1 MRQYETIF
9 IVNPTLAE
17 ETYREVVN
25 KFKNII
31 QKQKGVIVKAEEW
44 GTQRLAYTVKKFD
57 KGAYVLFNYCGDA
70 GVSSELERELKL
82 DDRVLKYQTVKL
94 DEDVDPQALMTKEKE
109 GKKEPEV
116 KEIKE
121 TPPAQAV
128 PVENNRE
135 QPAQEVK
142 SDVG

>member
-17 ETYREVVN
+17 ETYREAVN

-44 GTQRLAYTVKKFD
+44 GTQRLAYAVRKFD

-94 DEDVDPQALMTKEKE
+94 EEDVDPQALMTKEKE
-109 GKKEPEV
+109 GKKEPEA

-121 TPPAQAV
+121 PLAQAV

>member
-9 IVNPTLAE
+9 VVNPTLVE

-31 QKQKGVIVKAEEW
+31 EKQKGVIVKADEW
-44 GTQRLAYTVKKFD
+44 GTQRLAYAVKKFD
-57 KGAYVLFNYCGDA
+57 KGVYVIFNYCGDA
-70 GVSSELERELKL
+70 GVTSELERDLKL

-94 DEDVDPQALMTKEKE
+94 AEDVDPQALMAKEKE
-109 GKKEPEV
+109 GKKEPEA
-116 KEIKE
+116 KESKE
-121 TPPAQAV
+121 TPAQAV

-135 QPAQEVK
+135 QSAQEVK
-142 SDVG
+142 SNVG

>member
-9 IVNPTLAE
+9 IVNPTLVE

-25 KFKNII
+25 KFKNTIE
-31 QKQKGVIVKAEEW
+31 KQKGAIVKAEEW

-109 GKKEPEV
+109 PEV

-128 PVENNRE
+128 PVENNKE

>member
-9 IVNPTLAE
+9 IVNPTLVE

-25 KFKNII
+25 KFKHTIE
-31 QKQKGVIVKAEEW
+31 KQKGVMVKAEEW
-44 GTQRLAYTVKKFD
+44 GTQRLAYTVRKFD

-70 GVSSELERELKL
+70 GVSAELERDLKL

-109 GKKEPEV
+109 GKKEPEAKEV
-116 KEIKE
+116 KE
-121 TPPAQAV
+121 TLVQAV
-128 PVENNRE
+128 PVENNKE

>member
-9 IVNPTLAE
+9 VVNPTLVE

-25 KFKNII
+25 KFKNSIE
-31 QKQKGVIVKAEEW
+31 KQKGVIVKAEEW
-44 GTQRLAYTVKKFD
+44 GTQRLAYAVKKFD
-57 KGAYVLFNYCGDA
+57 RGAYVLFNYCGDA
-70 GVSSELERELKL
+70 GVTSELERDLKL

-94 DEDVDPQALMTKEKE
+94 AEDVDPQALMAKEKE
-109 GKKEPEV
+109 GKKEPEP

-121 TPPAQAV
+121 IPVQAV

-135 QPAQEVK
+135 QSAQEVK
-142 SDVG
+142 GDVG

>member
-17 ETYREVVN
+17 ETYREAVN
-25 KFKNII
+25 KFKNTI

-44 GTQRLAYTVKKFD
+44 GTQRLAYAVRKFD

-94 DEDVDPQALMTKEKE
+94 EEDVDPQALMTKEKE
-109 GKKEPEV
+109 GKKEPEA

-121 TPPAQAV
+121 TPSQAV

>member
-17 ETYREVVN
+17 ETYREAVN

-44 GTQRLAYTVKKFD
+44 GTQRLAYTVRKFD

-94 DEDVDPQALMTKEKE
+94 EEDVDPQALMTKEKE
-109 GKKEPEV
+109 GKKEPEA

-121 TPPAQAV
+121 TQAQAV
-128 PVENNRE
+128 PAENNKE
-135 QPAQEVK
+135 QSAQEVK

>member
-9 IVNPTLAE
+9 VVNPTLVE

-25 KFKNII
+25 KFKNTIE
-31 QKQKGVIVKAEEW
+31 KQKGVIVKAEEW

-57 KGAYVLFNYCGDA
+57 RGAYVLLNYCGDA
-70 GVSSELERELKL
+70 GVTSELERDLKL
-82 DDRVLKYQTVKL
+82 DDRVIKYQTVKL
-94 DEDVDPQALMTKEKE
+94 AEEVDPQALMTKEKE
-109 GKKEPEV
+109 GKKEPET

-121 TPPAQAV
+121 TPAQAV

-135 QPAQEVK
+135 QSAQEVK

>member
-9 IVNPTLAE
+9 IVNPTLVE

-25 KFKNII
+25 KFKNTIE
-31 QKQKGVIVKAEEW
+31 KQKGVIVKAEEW

-57 KGAYVLFNYCGDA
+57 RGAYVLLNYCGDA
-70 GVSSELERELKL
+70 GVTSELERDLKL
-82 DDRVLKYQTVKL
+82 DDRVIKYQTVKL
-94 DEDVDPQALMTKEKE
+94 AEEVDPQVLMTKEKE
-109 GKKEPEV
+109 GKKEPET

-121 TPPAQAV
+121 TPAQAV

-135 QPAQEVK
+135 QSAQEVK

>member
-9 IVNPTLAE
+9 VVNPTLVE

-25 KFKNII
+25 KFKNSIE
-31 QKQKGVIVKAEEW
+31 KQKGVIVKAEEW
-44 GTQRLAYTVKKFD
+44 GTQRLAYAVKKFD
-57 KGAYVLFNYCGDA
+57 RGAYVLLNYCGDA
-70 GVSSELERELKL
+70 GVTSELERDLKL
-82 DDRVLKYQTVKL
+82 DDRVIKYQTVKL
-94 DEDVDPQALMTKEKE
+94 AEEVDPQVLMTKEKE
-109 GKKEPEV
+109 GKKEPET

-121 TPPAQAV
+121 TPAQAV

-135 QPAQEVK
+135 QSAQEVK

>member
-9 IVNPTLAE
+9 IVNPTLVE

-25 KFKNII
+25 KFKNTIE
-31 QKQKGVIVKAEEW
+31 KQKGVMVKAEEW
-44 GTQRLAYTVKKFD
+44 GTQRLAYTVRKFD

-70 GVSSELERELKL
+70 GVSSELERDLKL

-94 DEDVDPQALMTKEKE
+94 EEDVDPQALMPKETE
-109 GKKEPEV
+109 GKKEPEA

-121 TPPAQAV
+121 TPVQAV
-128 PVENNRE
+128 PAENNKE
-135 QPAQEVK
+135 QSAQEVK

>member
-9 IVNPTLAE
+9 VVNPTLAE

-31 QKQKGVIVKAEEW
+31 EKQKGVIVKADEW
-44 GTQRLAYTVKKFD
+44 GTHRLAYAVKKFD
-57 KGAYVLFNYCGDA
+57 KGVYVIFNYCGDA
-70 GVSSELERELKL
+70 GVSSELERDLKL

-94 DEDVDPQALMTKEKE
+94 AEDVDPQALMAKEKE
-109 GKKEPEV
+109 GKKEPEA
-116 KEIKE
+116 KESKE
-121 TPPAQAV
+121 TPAQAV

-135 QPAQEVK
+135 QSAQEVK
-142 SDVG
+142 SHVG

>member
-9 IVNPTLAE
+9 VVNPTLVE

-25 KFKNII
+25 KFKNTIE
-31 QKQKGVIVKAEEW
+31 KQKGVIVKAEEW

-57 KGAYVLFNYCGDA
+57 RGAYVLFNYCGDA
-70 GVSSELERELKL
+70 GVTSELERDLKL
-82 DDRVLKYQTVKL
+82 DDRILKYQTVKL
-94 DEDVDPQALMTKEKE
+94 AEEVDPQLLMTKEKE

-121 TPPAQAV
+121 TPVQAV

-135 QPAQEVK
+135 QSAQEVK

>member
-9 IVNPTLAE
+9 VVNPTLVE

-31 QKQKGVIVKAEEW
+31 EKQKGVIVKADEW
-44 GTQRLAYTVKKFD
+44 GTQRLAYAVKKFD
-57 KGAYVLFNYCGDA
+57 KGVYVLFNYCGDA
-70 GVSSELERELKL
+70 GVTSELERDLKL

-94 DEDVDPQALMTKEKE
+94 AEDVDPQALMAKEKE
-109 GKKEPEV
+109 GKKEPEA
-116 KEIKE
+116 KESKE
-121 TPPAQAV
+121 TPAQAV

-135 QPAQEVK
+135 QSAQEVK
-142 SDVG
+142 SHVG